1 MPCVPV
7 SGPLTW
13 CGIAEMCR
21 PSIASPTNGRKP
33 PRVFSTPHAW
43 LAFGPKRSNTK
54 NAFRDLSGLLPSNAQ
69 MAPYLSGWSGKES
82 GSAASEHTGTA
93 HA

>member
-1 MPCVPV
+1 MRPGERPLDLVRDCGDV
-7 SGPLTW
+7 SPFDCL
-13 CGIAEMCR
+13 ADER
-21 PSIASPTNGRKP
+21 PEAASGFLDPARMACFWTKAQQ
-33 PRVFSTPHAW
+33 H
-43 LAFGPKRSNTK
+43 K
-54 NAFRDLSGLLPSNAQ
+54 NAFTDLSGLLPSNAQ